1 MRIQCLAPFG
11 TLIRIP
17 TSSAQK
23 SLPQSDATAHLCA
36 LPATFLRR
44 GQKGRRKNNNGF
56 FHSKRSWR
64 WADVVTRSL
73 LRLPWHGPAATF
85 LHRLSPP
92 GVLTGA
98 IHHGGMGPPTIQ
110 GWAINRPELSRSS
123 PVWLFICCL
132 PAGCLIGSL
141 TTWFPC
147 NLVRQYTII
156 ALKQIPPP
164 PLCQKIN
171 KKNPPA
177 HLCSQQRLN

>member
-11 TLIRIP
+11 TLFGIP

-23 SLPQSDATAHLCA
+23 SLPQSSATAHLCT
-36 LPATFLRR
+36 LSATFLRR
-44 GQKGRRKNNNGF
+44 GQWGGEKTATAFSTAKEVEG
-56 FHSKRSWR
+56 
-64 WADVVTRSL
+64 VVTRSL
-73 LRLPWHGPAATF
+73 LRLPWQGPAATF

-132 PAGCLIGSL
+132 PAGSLIGSL

-156 ALKQIPPP
+156 ALKQIPTPP
-164 PLCQKIN
+164 PFPKEKL
-171 KKNPPA
+171 KKKPSCTSVQSA
-177 HLCSQQRLN
+177 AS